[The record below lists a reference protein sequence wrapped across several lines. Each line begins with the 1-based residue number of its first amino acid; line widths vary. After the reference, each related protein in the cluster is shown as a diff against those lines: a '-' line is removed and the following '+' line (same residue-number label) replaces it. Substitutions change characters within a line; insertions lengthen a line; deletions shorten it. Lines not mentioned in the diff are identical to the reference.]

1 MTESVFYGEYLSKIH
16 DSDFGFFAENAA
28 IGIFELLQKFDIT
41 EGHLVD
47 LGCGSGILAK
57 YFISKGYSVT
67 GIDQSR
73 EMISIAENKTKNAH
87 FMLGSFYSIKIPS
100 CNVVL
105 STGECLNY
113 YNKITASSQLKKLFQ
128 HIYSAISSQGI
139 FIFDFAMPG
148 RIESSNKKKWRR
160 DNWEM
165 KVEHKED
172 KKSNYLTRKIFL
184 KINTK
189 KGKFQKQETHRLKLY
204 KKEELESLLIGAG
217 FSPKFVRGYGS
228 YNFPFHKGY
237 GGFIAKKK

>member
-1 MTESVFYGEYLSKIH
+1 LTESEFYGKYLSKIH

-28 IGIFELLQKFDIT
+28 IGIFEVLQKFDIT

-67 GIDQSR
+67 GIDQSQ
-73 EMISIAENKTKNAH
+73 EMISIAKKKTENAH
-87 FMLGSFYSIKIPS
+87 FMLGSFYSMNIPS

-113 YNKITASSQLKKLFQ
+113 YNKMTTRSQPKKLFQ
-128 HIYSAISSQGI
+128 QIYSAISSQGI

-148 RIESSNKKKWRR
+148 RVESSNKKKWRR

-189 KGKFQKQETHRLKLY
+189 KGEFQKQETHRLKLY
-204 KKEELESLLIGAG
+204 KKEELESLLVGAG
-217 FSPKFVRGYGS
+217 FSPKFVSGYGS

-237 GGFIAKKK
+237 GGFLARKK